1 MSFLWLRSLSPSLP
15 PCLLPLS
22 LFPLSATLSSLS
34 LWNIFKPCMKW
45 TQKTRTRSSPG
56 HPCFPHWES
65 FIALDNPGHFS
76 RCIHELLVQP
86 STMFFSVFSLTH
98 PWFHCTSFSFWLR
111 WGPVFQDL
119 VLAATAT
126 EISIKFVLEIVRL
139 ESPVTV
145 AKCST
150 LTTMPRGTK

>member
-1 MSFLWLRSLSPSLP
+1 MVICCVSPYREKKCWYLSLAGKNELFVVVFSPSLP
-15 PCLLPLS
+15 P
-22 LFPLSATLSSLS
+22 SATLSLPLCCLSLS
-34 LWNIFKPCMKW
+34 LWNIFKLCMKW
-45 TQKTRTRSSPG
+45 TQKTRTCSSPG

-65 FIALDNPGHFS
+65 FIAVDNPGHFS

-119 VLAATAT
+119 ILAATTT
-126 EISIKFVLEIVRL
+126 EINIKFV
-139 ESPVTV
+139 
-145 AKCST
+145 
-150 LTTMPRGTK
+150 